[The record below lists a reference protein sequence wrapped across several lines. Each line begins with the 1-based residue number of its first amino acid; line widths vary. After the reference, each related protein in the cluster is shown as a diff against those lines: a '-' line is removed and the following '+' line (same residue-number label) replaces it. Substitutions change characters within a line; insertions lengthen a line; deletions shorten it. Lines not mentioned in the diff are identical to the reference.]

1 MRLDLKGITSGKW
14 NELAAPGL
22 SLTRRKGGV
31 HTYRENLEILS
42 LFDPVNWLSILF
54 CMLSCLSDLLS
65 RMTIAENTKESYSPL
80 GIERGSLETVSR
92 TYDRSATAL

>member
-1 MRLDLKGITSGKW
+1 MERVGSSGIELDKAERL
-14 NELAAPGL
+14 
-22 SLTRRKGGV
+22 V

-65 RMTIAENTKESYSPL
+65 RMTIVENTKESYSPL
-80 GIERGSLETVSR
+80 GIERGSLETRGLVLVHCLLPLKSR
-92 TYDRSATAL
+92 